1 MLTVLAP
8 CILPLLPVVIG
19 TAATGRSKWTPF
31 VVVGSLSA
39 SIIAF
44 TFLLKASTALIEV
57 PPAFWSG
64 VSGGILVLFGITLA
78 FPFLWARIPG
88 VGKMSTSANGV
99 LGKGMQKKNVWGDVL
114 IGAALGP
121 IFSTCSPTYFVILA
135 TVLPVSIALG
145 TVYLLAYAAGL
156 AILLLLIAFIGQ
168 RFANTLTNVAGKDGR
183 AKRIIGVTFIVLGI
197 LIVTG
202 YEKKLETRLLES
214 GWFDITQFEHKLL
227 RVTEPVHDEAADAI
241 ENQCAMRGSDMCA
254 KMDRVAIRDAVDA
267 MKPHLTYQEIVN
279 PGGYLNTNG
288 APISI
293 GEQVRAGKV
302 VLIDFMTYSCVNCR
316 AVIPHL
322 NRWHEEYRDDGLV
335 VIGIHSPEFAFER
348 ERENV
353 EKALVSLGVLFPV
366 VLDNEF
372 GTWRAY
378 SNRYWPHLYLIDR
391 EGNIV
396 YDHPGEGAYEETGAN
411 IREVLGLPATVGE

>member
-1 MLTVLAP
+1 
-8 CILPLLPVVIG
+8 
-19 TAATGRSKWTPF
+19 
-31 VVVGSLSA
+31 
-39 SIIAF
+39 
-44 TFLLKASTALIEV
+44 
-57 PPAFWSG
+57 
-64 VSGGILVLFGITLA
+64 
-78 FPFLWARIPG
+78 
-88 VGKMSTSANGV
+88 
-99 LGKGMQKKNVWGDVL
+99 
-114 IGAALGP
+114 
-121 IFSTCSPTYFVILA
+121 
-135 TVLPVSIALG
+135 
-145 TVYLLAYAAGL
+145 
-156 AILLLLIAFIGQ
+156 
-168 RFANTLTNVAGKDGR
+168 
-183 AKRIIGVTFIVLGI
+183 VTFIVLGI